1 MLMKYFESE
10 LTRISSTFQISKD
23 HAGCYLSNYEN
34 EYICHKHN
42 GGCINIENC
51 RDINKREGRV

>member
-1 MLMKYFESE
+1 MKNFESE
-10 LTRISSTFQISKD
+10 LTRISSISQVSGN

-42 GGCINIENC
+42 GGCKNIE
-51 RDINKREGRV
+51 R